1 MSIMQKL
8 LDLFKLP
15 DTTGSAVTVQATSP
29 STYTPN
35 PKMEQYYK
43 REAHKKENNLN
54 ITYQDV
60 AIYDM
65 NPFDLKSP
73 LISDGNFV
81 CIALSDHN
89 LDLAYTYLHAT
100 NNLIKPFQKYYRDSI
115 LPNTL
120 RTDTVYEGK
129 LPTSHLRLT
138 PCTSTMRKCKYPFYL
153 WLHNFDNHGYMFL
166 YTLYFD
172 QNGEWKKGDLSF
184 NNNNSIISYQF
195 QIRNDGH
202 ENYVRRI
209 DKTLYRE
216 PYGTTTLYMDDRKA
230 NK

>member
-1 MSIMQKL
+1 MSIMQKI

-15 DTTGSAVTVQATSP
+15 DTASSAATVQATAT

-73 LISDGNFV
+73 FISDGNFV

-89 LDLAYTYLHAT
+89 LDLAYNYLHAA
-100 NNLIKPFQKYYRDSI
+100 NNLIKPFQKYYKDSI
-115 LPNTL
+115 LPDRL
-120 RTDTVYEGK
+120 RTDTVYNRE
-129 LPTSHLRLT
+129 LPVSHLRLT
-138 PCTSTMRKCKYPFYL
+138 PYTSTMRKCKYPFYL
-153 WLHNFDNHGYMFL
+153 WLQDFDNHGYVYL
-166 YTLYFD
+166 YKLYFD
-172 QNGEWKKGDLSF
+172 QNGDWKKGDLSF
-184 NNNNSIISYQF
+184 NSNNSTISYQF
-195 QIRNDGH
+195 QIRNDRN

-216 PYGTTTLYMDDRKA
+216 PYGTTTLYMDDRKS

>member
-1 MSIMQKL
+1 MSIMQKIL
-8 LDLFKLP
+8 NLFKLP
-15 DTTGSAVTVQATSP
+15 DTASSATTVQSTAA

-73 LISDGNFV
+73 FILDGNFV

-89 LDLAYTYLHAT
+89 LGLAYTYLHAA

-138 PCTSTMRKCKYPFYL
+138 HILQPCVNANIHFIY
-153 WLHNFDNHGYMFL
+153 GYMILTIMGICFFTHF
-166 YTLYFD
+166 TLIKTE
-172 QNGEWKKGDLSF
+172 NGKKETCPLTIIIQLSPINF
-184 NNNNSIISYQF
+184 KSVMMGMKIM
-195 QIRNDGH
+195 
-202 ENYVRRI
+202 YV
-209 DKTLYRE
+209 
-216 PYGTTTLYMDDRKA
+216 A
-230 NK
+230 

>member
-1 MSIMQKL
+1 MQKIL
-8 LDLFKLP
+8 HLFKLP
-15 DTTGSAVTVQATSP
+15 DTASSATTVQSTAA

-73 LISDGNFV
+73 FISDENFV

-89 LDLAYTYLHAT
+89 LDLAYNYLHAA
-100 NNLIKPFQKYYRDSI
+100 NNLIKPFQKYYKDSI
-115 LPNTL
+115 LPNRL
-120 RTDTVYEGK
+120 KTDTVYNRK
-129 LPTSHLRLT
+129 PPVSHLRLT
-138 PCTSTMRKCKYPFYL
+138 PYTSTMRKCKYPFYL
-153 WLHNFDNHGYMFL
+153 WLQDFDNHGYMYL
-166 YTLYFD
+166 YKLYFD
-172 QNGEWKKGDLSF
+172 QNGDWKKGDLSF
-184 NNNNSIISYQF
+184 NSNNSTISYQF

-216 PYGTTTLYMDDRKA
+216 PYGTTTLYMDDRNS

>member
-1 MSIMQKL
+1 MTLMQKIL
-8 LDLFKLP
+8 HLFKLP
-15 DTTGSAVTVQATSP
+15 DITNFAATAT

-35 PKMEQYYK
+35 PKMEQYYR
-43 REAHKKENNLN
+43 RESHKKENNLN

-73 LISDGNFV
+73 FISDGNFV

-89 LDLAYTYLHAT
+89 LDLAYTYLHAA

-138 PCTSTMRKCKYPFYL
+138 PYTSTMRKCKYPFYL
-153 WLHNFDNHGYMFL
+153 WLHNFDNH
-166 YTLYFD
+166 
-172 QNGEWKKGDLSF
+172 
-184 NNNNSIISYQF
+184 
-195 QIRNDGH
+195 
-202 ENYVRRI
+202 
-209 DKTLYRE
+209 
-216 PYGTTTLYMDDRKA
+216 
-230 NK
+230 

>member
-1 MSIMQKL
+1 MSIMQKIL
-8 LDLFKLP
+8 NLFKLP
-15 DTTGSAVTVQATSP
+15 DTASSATTVQSTAA

-73 LISDGNFV
+73 FISDENFV

-89 LDLAYTYLHAT
+89 LDLAYNYLHAA
-100 NNLIKPFQKYYRDSI
+100 NNLIKPFQKYYKDSI
-115 LPNTL
+115 LPNRL
-120 RTDTVYEGK
+120 KTDTVYNRK
-129 LPTSHLRLT
+129 PPVSHLRLT
-138 PCTSTMRKCKYPFYL
+138 PYTSTMRKCKYPFYL
-153 WLHNFDNHGYMFL
+153 WLQDFDNHGYMYL
-166 YTLYFD
+166 YKLYFD
-172 QNGEWKKGDLSF
+172 QNGDWKKGDLSF
-184 NNNNSIISYQF
+184 NSNNSTISYQF

-216 PYGTTTLYMDDRKA
+216 PYGTTTLYMDDRNS